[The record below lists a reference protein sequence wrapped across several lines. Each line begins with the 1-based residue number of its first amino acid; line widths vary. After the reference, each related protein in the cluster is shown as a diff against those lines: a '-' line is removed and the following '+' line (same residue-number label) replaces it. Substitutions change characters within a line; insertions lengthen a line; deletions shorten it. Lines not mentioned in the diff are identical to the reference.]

1 MPAAAKLHHTC
12 PLVMSNPSATPHN
25 AAGQLITPTRPSTVM
40 IDGSIAVIVNDMCLC
55 MEPGNSVTRGS
66 TTVKIDGQF
75 AARMGDP
82 TAHGGMID
90 QGSSSV
96 FIGG

>member
-12 PLVMSNPSATPHN
+12 PLSNSVSGVLHN
-25 AAGQLITPTRPSTVM
+25 SAGQLITPTRPSTVM

-55 MEPGNSVTRGS
+55 IEPGNSVKKGS

-82 TAHGGMID
+82 TAHGGTID

-96 FIGG
+96 FIGD